1 MPSAEL
7 FNVVAPAE
15 GLARVLRAVAAPLP
29 AESVPVMAALGRV
42 TAADIAAP
50 ADLPAFPRSTMDGYA
65 VAARDTFGAS
75 ESLPALMEIVGEVAM
90 GRAPEVRLG
99 PGQTAR
105 IFTGGLL
112 PEGADAVVMVEE
124 TQLVGPASVEVLRPV
139 APGENVVRPGEDVQR
154 GAVVV
159 PGGHVLRPQDLG
171 ALLGVGLTAVAVRRR
186 PRVAIVPT
194 GDEVVPPEV
203 EPRPGQVRDINSG
216 TLAAQVLAA
225 GGVPLTYP
233 IVPDDAEALRRAAR
247 AALDAADVLVLSAG
261 SSVSTRDMTAT
272 VLGELGSPGIVAHGV
287 ALKPGKPTVLAVAD
301 GKAVFGLPGNPVSS
315 VITFDLF
322 VAPTLRYLLGIAQRP
337 RPATVR
343 ATLARNVP
351 SAPGRED
358 YLPVRLIERDG
369 RLLAEPVFGKSNL
382 IFTLVRA
389 DGLIVVPLDALG
401 LMAGESVEVRLF

>member
-1 MPSAEL
+1 MQSAEL
-7 FNVVAPAE
+7 FNVVAPAD
-15 GLARVLRAVAAPLP
+15 GLARVLRVVAAPLP
-29 AESVPVMAALGRV
+29 AESVPVMTALGRV
-42 TAADIAAP
+42 TAADLAAP
-50 ADLPAFPRSTMDGYA
+50 ADLPAFARSTMDGYA

-75 ESLPALMEIVGEVAM
+75 ESLPALLEIVGEVAM
-90 GRAPEVRLG
+90 GRTPDVRLG
-99 PGQTAR
+99 PGQAAR

-112 PEGADAVVMVEE
+112 PDGADAVVIIEE
-124 TQLVGPASVEVLRPV
+124 TQLVGPVSVEVLRPA
-139 APGENVVRPGEDVQR
+139 APGEHVVRPGEDVRR
-154 GAVVV
+154 GEVVV
-159 PGGHVLRPQDLG
+159 LGGHVLRPQDLG

-194 GDEVVPPEV
+194 GDEIVPPDV
-203 EPRPGQVRDINSG
+203 EPQPGQVRNINGG

-272 VLGELGSPGIVAHGV
+272 VLDGLGSPGIVAHGV

-315 VITFDLF
+315 MITFELF
-322 VAPTLRYLLGIAQRP
+322 VAPTLRHLLGIAEPP

-343 ATLARNVP
+343 AALARNVP

-358 YLPVRLIERDG
+358 HLPVRLVERDG
-369 RLLAEPVFGKSNL
+369 ALLAEPVFGKSNL

-401 LMAGESVEVRLF
+401 LMAGQSVDVRLF

>member
-1 MPSAEL
+1 MRSAEL
-7 FNVVAPAE
+7 FNVVAPAD

-29 AESVPVMAALGRV
+29 AESVQVMTALGRV
-42 TAADIAAP
+42 TAADLAAP
-50 ADLPAFPRSTMDGYA
+50 ADLPAFARSTMDGYA

-75 ESLPALMEIVGEVAM
+75 ESLPALLEIVGEVAM
-90 GRAPEVRLG
+90 GRTPDVRLG
-99 PGQTAR
+99 PGQAAR

-112 PEGADAVVMVEE
+112 PDGADAVVMVEE
-124 TQLVGPASVEVLRPV
+124 TQLVGPVSVEVLRPA
-139 APGENVVRPGEDVQR
+139 APGEHVVRPGEDVRR
-154 GAVVV
+154 GEVVV

-203 EPRPGQVRDINSG
+203 EPRAGQVRDINSG

-247 AALDAADVLVLSAG
+247 VALDAADVLVLSAG

-272 VLGELGSPGIVAHGV
+272 VLDELGSPGIVAHGV

-301 GKAVFGLPGNPVSS
+301 GKPVFGLPGNPVSS

-322 VAPTLRYLLGIAQRP
+322 VAPTLRHLLGIAEP
-337 RPATVR
+337 SRPATVR
-343 ATLARNVP
+343 AALARNIP

-358 YLPVRLIERDG
+358 YLPVRLVQRDSA
-369 RLLAEPVFGKSNL
+369 LLAEPVFGKSNL
-382 IFTLVRA
+382 IFILVRA

-401 LMAGESVEVRLF
+401 LMAGQPVEVRLF